1 MATEL
6 ANLVGAAPETL
17 DTIEELATAFQE
29 NEDVV
34 ETLNQAIGNKAD
46 KTDLE
51 AFATKEYVDEKLP
64 STTDT
69 PRLVTYTF
77 PIVATEEGQTVFTI
91 GLESFNPFMDTVM
104 VQDGRTMLFPN
115 VDFTIVDNTVVLTEG
130 WNIGDTGGI
139 YIFKIEMYY
148 PLTNITITT
157 PPTKTAY
164 YQNEYFDVTG
174 MVVTAT
180 HADGTTKEITNY
192 SYTPNGK
199 LTSIG
204 TNVITISY
212 SENGVTKTCELNIEV
227 LFDETIL
234 QDFTYVNNGDGT
246 YSLTGWKG
254 TKNGVSSTEIVIPDS
269 DAIIW

>member
-1 MATEL
+1 MSEKMLGYNVYATE
-6 ANLVGAAPETL
+6 
-17 DTIEELATAFQE
+17 
-29 NEDVV
+29 
-34 ETLNQAIGNKAD
+34 K
-46 KTDLE
+46 
-51 AFATKEYVDEKLP
+51 YVDEKLAGGGSFP
-64 STTDT
+64 K
-69 PRLVTYTF
+69 LVTYTF
-77 PIVATEEGQTVFTI
+77 PITATEEGQTVFVI
-91 GLESFNPFMDTVM
+91 DLESFNPFMDTVM

-115 VDFTIVDNTVVLTEG
+115 TDFTVIDNTVVLAEG
-130 WNIGDTGGI
+130 WNVGDTGGI
-139 YIFKIEMYY
+139 YVFKIEMYY

-157 PPTKTAY
+157 PPTKTTY
-164 YQNEYFDVTG
+164 YKDEYFDVTG

-180 HADGTTKEITNY
+180 CTDGTIKEITNY

-254 TKNGVSSTEIVIPDS
+254 TKNGVSSTEIVIPDT